1 MKHDPH
7 TSDTPGTAG
16 LERMHR
22 HLLGDLEPEEF
33 QQLENDLLASPEMR
47 TRFLQ
52 AVRLEVALHEKA
64 GTAGEETGRDMPSRN
79 MLFSAAGIA
88 AAIGLAA
95 LGVWWMLPRKT
106 PVLASPAPAVSEIAT
121 LVDNRDCKWRDS
133 REVTVEDRLSPGTMV
148 LESGVALIEF
158 DGGARLA
165 LQGPASLELLDPKTA
180 RLHRGSATVRCDEGR
195 YSFSLLTP
203 TSTVIDLGTEFG
215 VAVEPDGASEVHVL
229 DGEVEVADS
238 VGKSQETTRFLN
250 AGETL
255 LLALD
260 GVNRIVADSSKT
272 WVRDYSSQADR
283 AAKAA
288 PPRVIARDVFPTEST
303 RAKHFSLGTGW
314 NGAWWRATQGKKGD
328 FRFVPMEPMVKWDG
342 TKGLAMLVG
351 GWMEVRRF
359 LETPIDPT
367 EAQTLYLGFSLQ
379 RMNPVQRDKSGKLS
393 EATVMFRSSKDPTT
407 VLGMALSG
415 RNHWV
420 VLERGGYERSE
431 LPVTGPGPFY
441 VVAKVE
447 FDPRRG
453 NRVSMTGF
461 RDPASIPSQEPES
474 WGLVTHRQLAKMTRP
489 LDLIALQVRQSPFK
503 FGEIILGNSWE
514 AVVNPPQAQK

>member
-1 MKHDPH
+1 MKHDQH
-7 TSDTPGTAG
+7 ACDTPGTAD
-16 LERMHR
+16 LERMQR

-33 QQLENDLLASPEMR
+33 RQLEQDLLSSAHMR

-52 AVRLEVALHEKA
+52 AVRIEVALHEKA
-64 GTAGEETGRDMPSRN
+64 GAAGEEAGREMPRRNPWFRATGV
-79 MLFSAAGIA
+79 A

-95 LGVWWMLPRKT
+95 LGAWRMLPRET
-106 PVLASPAPAVSEIAT
+106 PVPASSGPALCEIAT
-121 LVDNRDCKWRDS
+121 LVDNRDCKWRDARQVS
-133 REVTVEDRLSPGTMV
+133 VEARLSPGTMV

-165 LQGPASLELLDPKTA
+165 LQGPASLELLDPKAA
-180 RLHRGSATVRCDEGR
+180 RLHGGSATVRCEEGR

-255 LLALD
+255 LLALN
-260 GVNRIVADSSKT
+260 GVNQMVPDSSKT

-283 AAKAA
+283 EAKAA
-288 PPRVIARDVFPTEST
+288 PPRVIARDVFPMETT
-303 RAKHFSLGTGW
+303 RTKHFSLGTGW
-314 NGAWWRATQGKKGD
+314 QGAWYRSTQGKRGD
-328 FRFVPMEPMVKWDG
+328 LRFVPMESMVKWDG
-342 TKGLAMLVG
+342 SKGLAMLVG
-351 GWMEVRRF
+351 GWMEGRRL
-359 LETPIDPT
+359 LESPIDPT
-367 EAQTLYLGFSLQ
+367 AAQTLYLGFSLQ
-379 RMNPVQRDKSGKLS
+379 RMNPIQRDKNGKLS

-461 RDPASIPSQEPES
+461 RDPASIPSKEPES

-514 AVVNPPQAQK
+514 AVVNPPQAQQ